1 MAVGQYMNVGG
12 LSYVAI
18 GRETTLGTYNTCTAA
33 LDCLSASLVTS
44 QDTKVLEQIERTRT
58 FSKRIS
64 LMKKISGDLE
74 FYFAP
79 QMDACG
85 FILQAAFG
93 GAITSATATG
103 ETLGAGASSAM
114 SHTFN
119 VGNMNDQSHPS
130 LCVNIR
136 KGDSTHGKVFNYS
149 GVRVSQIGFQANIDD
164 AVKCSVS
171 LLGIDS
177 TQVSNDVS
185 AALGITSTSL
195 LSFVDGRVSVET
207 TVAALTTTSFWHVQ
221 SVEFG
226 WNNGLKA
233 DADAGRI
240 GSALITTLNPG
251 MVQPSLKCKIRFDT
265 TTAYSAMINATKLSV
280 ELQFNGPTMTSSSIR
295 QSLKFTFPTVYV
307 ANAGDPSIGGPDQP
321 LTSDV
326 EFQVLR
332 DDTTSTGYAVQGV
345 LVNQKSSWA

>member
-1 MAVGQYMNVGG
+1 MPVGQYMQVGG

-18 GRETTLGTYNTCTAA
+18 GRETTLGTYSTCTAA
-33 LDCLSASLVTS
+33 LDCLSASLMTS

-64 LMKKISGDLE
+64 LMKKIAGDLE
-74 FYFAP
+74 FYFVP
-79 QMDACG
+79 QMPACG
-85 FILQAAFG
+85 YVLQAAFG

-103 ETLGAGASSAM
+103 ETAGAGASSAM
-114 SHTFN
+114 AHTFAI
-119 VGNMNDQSHPS
+119 GNMNDQSYPS

-136 KGDSTHGKVFNYS
+136 KGDATNGKVFNYS
-149 GVRVSQIGFQANIDD
+149 GVRVNQISFQSNIDD
-164 AVKCSVS
+164 ALKCSVS
-171 LLGIDS
+171 LLGMDS

-185 AALGITSTSL
+185 AALGITSTSH

-207 TVAALTTTSFWHVQ
+207 SAASLTSTSFWHVQ

-226 WNNGLKA
+226 WGNGLKA

-240 GSALITTLNPG
+240 GSQIITTLNPG

-265 TTAYSAMINATKLSV
+265 TTAFAAMIAATKLSV
-280 ELQFNGPTMTSSSIR
+280 EAQFQGPTMTGSAIR
-295 QSLKFTFPTVYV
+295 QGLKFTFPTVYI

-332 DDTTSTGYAVQGV
+332 DDTTSTGYLVQGV
-345 LVNQKSSWA
+345 LTNQTASWA